1 MYYDKEGLP
10 ITAMSW
16 ALLMES
22 ATYRLIKQD
31 EAKNKNW
38 VSTVWLGLNHG
49 HKKGEIL
56 IFETMVFRSQ
66 DDTTIV
72 SGRRYAT
79 EKKAREGHEELL
91 AEANAAPRHHLRMLE
106 P

>member
-10 ITAMSW
+10 ITLMSW

-22 ATYRLIKQD
+22 DTYRLVKED
-31 EAKNKNW
+31 EAQNGNW
-38 VSTVWLGLNHG
+38 LSTIWLGYNHSTVKREMHL
-49 HKKGEIL
+49 
-56 IFETMVFRSQ
+56 FETIVFRAK
-66 DDTTIV
+66 DDRTIV
-72 SGRRYAT
+72 GGRRYPT